1 MFPASSQIITGKVR
15 LLIKKYKNVNDI
27 FSEKNIPIADDEE
40 DEFDPLLDDDDTD
53 DKEEELVKKAMARA
67 AAGGNE
73 VLYIGS
79 LKV

>member
-15 LLIKKYKNVNDI
+15 LLIKKHKNVID
-27 FSEKNIPIADDEE
+27 FLRKNIQIADDEE